1 VVGGGHTVGEMGNLT
16 KDEVDRKEAEASEV
30 EMLKEFT
37 PDSETGEKVEKVEKG
52 EGVKLKA
59 EMTLLNGC
67 TVIVGCIIGSGIF
80 VSPTGVL
87 QATGSVNLSILVWT
101 VCGLFTMIGAYCY
114 AELGCMIKKS
124 GADYAYIHVS
134 FGPLAAFI
142 RLWIECIIVRPCT
155 GAIQSLSFSL
165 YILKPFFPE
174 CDPPDEATRLLAA
187 SCLCLLCFI
196 NCYSVRLSSMVQD
209 YFTYA
214 KVFALLLI
222 CTTGFV
228 QLGRG
233 RTEYFTWDDTET
245 DPSIIALSFYSGLF
259 AYTGW
264 NYLNFIIEEMKDPV
278 RDLPRAIFI
287 SCVACLIIY
296 VLTIVAFHT
305 TLSTAEVLGSEA
317 VAVTFANRL
326 YGPMAWIVPIFVACS
341 TFGAVN
347 GLLLTSSRLFFA
359 GAREG
364 QMPGVLTMISVSRT
378 TPVPS
383 VMVITGLSLLYLTS
397 SNIVQLM
404 NYVGFATWFS
414 IGAAVLCVPYLRR
427 KCPDM
432 ERPIKVHLAF
442 PIIYL
447 IMTLVITLLPM
458 IQQPVET
465 AIGLAMILTAVPV
478 YFIFIKWT
486 SKPAWIKRFT
496 MEGTN
501 WLQRLLVV
509 VPPDKED

>member
-1 VVGGGHTVGEMGNLT
+1 
-16 KDEVDRKEAEASEV
+16 
-30 EMLKEFT
+30 
-37 PDSETGEKVEKVEKG
+37 
-52 EGVKLKA
+52 
-59 EMTLLNGC
+59 
-67 TVIVGCIIGSGIF
+67 
-80 VSPTGVL
+80 
-87 QATGSVNLSILVWT
+87 
-101 VCGLFTMIGAYCY
+101 
-114 AELGCMIKKS
+114 
-124 GADYAYIHVS
+124 
-134 FGPLAAFI
+134 
-142 RLWIECIIVRPCT
+142 
-155 GAIQSLSFSL
+155 
-165 YILKPFFPE
+165 
-174 CDPPDEATRLLAA
+174 
-187 SCLCLLCFI
+187 
-196 NCYSVRLSSMVQD
+196 MVQD

-214 KVFALLLI
+214 KVFALILI
-222 CTTGFV
+222 CITGFV
-228 QLGRG
+228 QLGKG
-233 RTEYFTWDDTET
+233 HTEHFTWDDTET
-245 DPSIIALSFYSGLF
+245 DPSVIALSFYSGLF

-326 YGPMAWIVPIFVACS
+326 YGRMAWVIPIFVSCS

-347 GLLLTSSRLFFA
+347 GLLLTSSRLFYA

-364 QMPGVLTMISVSRT
+364 QMPGVLTMISVKRT

-447 IMTLVITLLPM
+447 VMTLVITLLPM

-465 AIGLAMILTAVPV
+465 AIGLAMIATAVPV
-478 YFIFIKWT
+478 YFIFIKWKT
-486 SKPAWIKRFT
+486 KPAWIKNFT

-501 WLQRLLVV
+501 WLQRLLMV
-509 VPPDKED
+509 VPPSKED

>member
-1 VVGGGHTVGEMGNLT
+1 MGHSHTGCGGWFISTVKMGKIA
-16 KDEVDRKEAEASEV
+16 KDEVDRKEAEASEM

-37 PDSETGEKVEKVEKG
+37 PDGETGEKVEKDD
-52 EGVKLKA
+52 GVKLKA

-87 QATGSVNLSILVWT
+87 QATGSVNLSIIVWT
-101 VCGLFTMIGAYCY
+101 VCGLFTMIGAYRY

-174 CDPPDEATRLLAA
+174 CDPPDEVTRLLAA
-187 SCLCLLCFI
+187 SCLCFLCFI
-196 NCYSVRLSSMVQD
+196 NCYSVKLSNMVPD
-209 YFTYA
+209 YFTWE
-214 KVFALLLI
+214 
-222 CTTGFV
+222 G
-228 QLGRG
+228 
-233 RTEYFTWDDTET
+233 TET
-245 DPSIIALSFYSGLF
+245 NPTVIALSFYSGLF

-278 RDLPRAIFI
+278 RDLPRVIFI
-287 SCVACLIIY
+287 SCVACLVIY

-326 YGPMAWIVPIFVACS
+326 YGNMACIIPIFVSCS

-347 GLLLTSSRLFFA
+347 GLLLTSSRLFYA
-359 GAREG
+359 RAREG
-364 QMPGVLTMISVSRT
+364 QMPGVLTMISLSRT

-383 VMVITGLSLLYLTS
+383 VLVITGLSLLYLTWG
-397 SNIVQLM
+397 NIVQLM

-447 IMTLVITLLPM
+447 IMTLAITLLPM

-465 AIGLAMILTAVPV
+465 AIGLAMIATAVPV
-478 YFIFIKWT
+478 YFVFIQWKT
-486 SKPAWIKRFT
+486 KPAWIKNFT

-501 WLQRLLVV
+501 WVQRLLVV